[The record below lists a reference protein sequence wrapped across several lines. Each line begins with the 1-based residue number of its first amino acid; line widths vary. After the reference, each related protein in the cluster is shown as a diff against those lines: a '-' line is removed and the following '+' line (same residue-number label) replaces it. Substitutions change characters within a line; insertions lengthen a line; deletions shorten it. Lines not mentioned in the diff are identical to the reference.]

1 MKRKEIARKLAVVV
15 LSASMLVPMV
25 PVNAFAATTPV
36 EVSDQQKT
44 DNNYNWHWRDAVDA
58 AATAVSGMTD
68 TKGNPVTIDTDE
80 ATLQNLFVTAFGT
93 DSTVSKIVLT
103 KGTPVPATTD
113 ENGVTQMGTIPVT
126 VTITGMPNKDKT
138 VNEISETYNTE
149 ITAAAL
155 TAAEAQ
161 KDQLAIASKIV
172 KEALENEDNYT
183 SVGEI
188 NKATVIKIA
197 EDAIAAYNKA
207 NPTKAL
213 PAITVSM
220 AADPTFSDSTTT
232 AKGSVAGKVNLKIT
246 DKASVDVDFT
256 STRKALD
263 SKAHD
268 MVGEVD
274 AVLGNYHMMHYKDV
288 ANTTNYDSEWIAT
301 HYYYN
306 GLTASE
312 IEEYINAEL
321 VKNDKHLKVSNV
333 VIQDVQS
340 KKAEHGKANGTI
352 HGQYLVTDTTNG
364 EYKSGEFDLKTEQSD
379 EEKLD
384 EAGAKVAEL
393 AKDAA
398 YAKSYN
404 TSSKAIAASEDA
416 VIAKATDI
424 AQKAADA
431 FKVGGK
437 VSISAADRAKYK
449 YNSTITDRYD
459 PLSNATGTP
468 EVTVS
473 NVKVDYTP
481 ATVDAEGKA
490 VVTVTYKTL
499 NDLFKLGISP
509 ESDAFVTKD
518 YTFTLTQPKLVKKA
532 ITFVYFHHSLT
543 TKYSPYEYVN
553 NTVANS
559 KTEGNALD
567 LSNFLEV
574 RPWDGNDKI
583 TYTSSDESVIVM
595 DGSKAIPQGVGT
607 ATITATNANDPSVTA
622 KVKITVANTLKFKDV
637 QDAYKYYF
645 QPIYWA
651 ATNGITA
658 GLTDDTFGVDRTATR
673 AQMVSWLWRAAGS
686 PVVSTSYAKK
696 FTDVDTDAYYAKAV
710 AWAVKNGITSGTTAT
725 TFKPNGT
732 VTRAQMVQFLYKYAD
747 GRDGQN
753 YSGEGSFNFTDV
765 SSDAYYY
772 DAVQWAAKNGITA
785 GKTATTFAP
794 NDACTRAQ
802 GVTFLSRL

>member
-1 MKRKEIARKLAVVV
+1 MKRKEIARKLAVMV

-36 EVSDQQKT
+36 EVSEQQKN
-44 DNNYNWHWRDAVDA
+44 DSNYHWNWTDAVDRA
-58 AATAVSGMTD
+58 ANAVTNMTD
-68 TKGNPVTIDTDE
+68 AKGKAVTIDTDE
-80 ATLQNLFVTAFGT
+80 ATLQTLFVSAFGT
-93 DSTVSKIVLT
+93 DATVSKIVLT
-103 KGTPVPATTD
+103 KGTPEPASTD
-113 ENGVTQMGTIPVT
+113 ENGKTKMGTIPVQ
-126 VTITGMPNKDKT
+126 VTITGMPNRS

-155 TAAEAQ
+155 TEAESQ
-161 KDQLAIASKIV
+161 KDELAIASKVV
-172 KEALENEDNYT
+172 KEALEKEDNYT

-197 EDAIAAYNKA
+197 EDAISAYNTA
-207 NPTKAL
+207 NASKML
-213 PAITVSM
+213 PDITVTM
-220 AADPTFSDSTTT
+220 AADPTFTDSTTT
-232 AKGSVAGKVNLKIT
+232 AKGSVAGKVNLKIS

-256 STRKALD
+256 SARKALD
-263 SKAHD
+263 SAAHD
-268 MVGEVD
+268 MVDEVN
-274 AVLGNYHMMHYKDV
+274 AVLATYHMMHYKDD
-288 ANTTNYDSEWIAT
+288 NGERWITTNY
-301 HYYYN
+301 YYN
-306 GLTASE
+306 NLSADE

-321 VKNDKHLKVSNV
+321 VKNGKHLKVSNV

-340 KKAEHGKANGTI
+340 KKAEHGKANGMI
-352 HGQYLVTDTTNG
+352 HGQFLVTDTTNG
-364 EYKSGEFDLKTEQSD
+364 EYKSGEFGMKTEQSD

-384 EAGAKVAEL
+384 EAGAKAIEL
-393 AKDAA
+393 AKDAK

-404 TSSKAIAASEDA
+404 TSSKAIAASEDE
-416 VIAKATDI
+416 VIAKAKEI
-424 AQKAADA
+424 AENAADA
-431 FKVGGK
+431 FKVGGI
-437 VSISAADRAKYK
+437 V
-449 YNSTITDRYD
+449 NGQYD
-459 PLSNATGTP
+459 PTDTAKNAR
-468 EVTVS
+468 EVEPS
-473 NVKVDYTP
+473 VKVDYTP

-543 TKYSPYEYVN
+543 AKYSAVEST
-553 NTVANS
+553 NTND
-559 KTEGNALD
+559 NALD
-567 LSNFLEV
+567 LSDYLEV

-583 TYTSSDESVIVM
+583 TYTSNDESVIVM
-595 DGSKAIPQGVGT
+595 DGSKAIPQGVCT
-607 ATITATNANDPSVTA
+607 ATITATNANDPSVSA
-622 KVKITVANTLKFKDV
+622 KVKITVTTDLKFNDV
-637 QDAYKYYF
+637 QDAHKYYF

-651 ATNGITA
+651 AKEGITA
-658 GLTDDTFGVDRTATR
+658 GITNDTFGVDRTATR
-673 AQMVSWLWRAAGS
+673 AQMVTWLWRKAGS

-753 YSGEGSFNFTDV
+753 YSGEGSFNFNDV
-765 SSDAYYY
+765 KADAYYY

>member
-25 PVNAFAATTPV
+25 PVNAFATTTPV

-44 DNNYNWHWRDAVDA
+44 DNNYNWHWTDDVERAAQTVTTLTDAN
-58 AATAVSGMTD
+58 G
-68 TKGNPVTIDTDE
+68 KKVTIDTDE
-80 ATLQNLFVTAFGT
+80 ATLQNLFDTAFGT
-93 DSTVSKIVLT
+93 NPTVSKIVLT

-113 ENGVTQMGTIPVT
+113 ENGTTKMGTIPVT
-126 VTITGMPNKDKT
+126 VTITGMPSGT

-161 KDQLAIASKIV
+161 KDQLAIASKVV

-197 EDAIAAYNKA
+197 EDAISTYNKA

-232 AKGSVAGKVNLKIT
+232 AKGSVAGKVNLKIS

-263 SKAHD
+263 SAAHD
-268 MVGEVD
+268 MVDEVN
-274 AVLGNYHMMHYKDV
+274 AVLGTYHMMHYKDV
-288 ANTTNYDSEWIAT
+288 TNNTNYDSEWIT
-301 HYYYN
+301 TDYYYN

-321 VKNDKHLKVSNV
+321 VKNGKHLKVSNV

-340 KKAEHGKANGTI
+340 KKAEHGKANGKI

-384 EAGAKVAEL
+384 EAGAKAAEL

-416 VIAKATDI
+416 VIAKATEI
-424 AQKAADA
+424 AQKAADE
-431 FKVGGK
+431 FKVGG
-437 VSISAADRAKYK
+437 IL
-449 YNSTITDRYD
+449 TDSNGTRYYD
-459 PLSNATGTP
+459 PTDTTAKNTA
-468 EVTVS
+468 EVAVS

-553 NTVANS
+553 NRVAS
-559 KTEGNALD
+559 GETEGNALD

-595 DGSKAIPQGVGT
+595 DGSMAIPQGVGT

-637 QDAYKYYF
+637 QDAHKYYF

-651 ATNGITA
+651 AENNITA

>member
-1 MKRKEIARKLAVVV
+1 MKRKEIARKLAVMV

-44 DNNYNWHWRDAVDA
+44 ENHYNWHWTNAVDTA
-58 AATAVSGMTD
+58 AAAVSGMTD

-80 ATLQNLFVTAFGT
+80 ATLQNLFVTAFGI

-113 ENGVTQMGTIPVT
+113 ENGTTKMGTIPVT
-126 VTITGMPNKDKT
+126 VTITGMPSGT

-161 KDQLAIASKIV
+161 TDQLAIASKVV

-197 EDAIAAYNKA
+197 EDAIAKYNK
-207 NPTKAL
+207 NNKNDSSKTLPT
-213 PAITVSM
+213 ITVSM

-232 AKGSVAGKVNLKIT
+232 AKGSVAGKVNLKIS

-268 MVGEVD
+268 MVGVVNG
-274 AVLGNYHMMHYKDV
+274 VLENFHNMHYKDV
-288 ANTTNYDSEWIAT
+288 ENTSNHDTKWVDTEYF
-301 HYYYN
+301 YN

-321 VKNDKHLKVSNV
+321 VKNDAHLKVSNV

-384 EAGAKVAEL
+384 EAGTKAAEL
-393 AKDAA
+393 AKDAK

-404 TSSKAIAASEDA
+404 TSSKAIAASEDV
-416 VIAKATDI
+416 VIAKATEI
-424 AQKAADA
+424 AKKAADE
-431 FKVGGK
+431 FKVGG
-437 VSISAADRAKYK
+437 
-449 YNSTITDRYD
+449 ITMDSEAHREYYD
-459 PLSNATGTP
+459 PTNSAKNTA

-543 TKYSPYEYVN
+543 TKYSPVEAV
-553 NTVANS
+553 NS
-559 KTEGNALD
+559 KAVSDQGNALD
-567 LSNFLEV
+567 LRSFLDFS
-574 RPWDGNDKI
+574 PWDGNDKI

-595 DGSKAIPQGVGT
+595 DGSMAIPQSVGT

-622 KVKITVANTLKFKDV
+622 KVKISVVTDFQFKDV
-637 QDAYKYYF
+637 QDARKYYF
-645 QPIYWA
+645 QPIYDA
-651 ATNGITA
+651 LSNHITA

-673 AQMVSWLWRAAGS
+673 AQMVTWMWRKAGS

-747 GRDGQN
+747 GRLSQN
-753 YSGEGSFNFTDV
+753 YSGNGSFNFTDV

-772 DAVQWAAKNGITA
+772 DAVQWAAKYGITA

-802 GVTFLSRL
+802 GVTFLSRLFN

>member
-1 MKRKEIARKLAVVV
+1 MKRKEIARKLAVMV

-25 PVNAFAATTPV
+25 PVNAFATTTPV
-36 EVSDQQKT
+36 EVSEQQKN
-44 DNNYNWHWRDAVDA
+44 DSNYHWNWTDAVDRA
-58 AATAVSGMTD
+58 ANAVTNMTYANG
-68 TKGNPVTIDTDE
+68 KAVTIDTDE
-80 ATLQNLFVTAFGT
+80 ATLQTLFVTAFGT
-93 DSTVSKIVLT
+93 DTTVSKIVLT

-113 ENGVTQMGTIPVT
+113 ENGTTKMGTIPVT
-126 VTITGMPNKDKT
+126 VAITGMPNGS

-155 TAAEAQ
+155 TEAESQ
-161 KDQLAIASKIV
+161 KDELAIASKVV
-172 KEALENEDNYT
+172 KEALEKEDNYT
-183 SVGEI
+183 SVGAI

-197 EDAIAAYNKA
+197 EDAISAYNNA
-207 NPTKAL
+207 NSSKTL
-213 PAITVSM
+213 PAITVTM
-220 AADPTFSDSTTT
+220 AADPTFTDSTTT
-232 AKGSVAGKVNLKIT
+232 AKGSVAGKVNLKIS

-256 STRKALD
+256 SARKALD
-263 SKAHD
+263 SAAHD
-268 MVGEVD
+268 MVDEVN
-274 AVLGNYHMMHYKDV
+274 AVLATYHMMHYKDDSGERWI
-288 ANTTNYDSEWIAT
+288 TTNY
-301 HYYYN
+301 YYN
-306 GLTASE
+306 NLSAAE

-321 VKNDKHLKVSNV
+321 VKNGKYLKVSNV

-340 KKAEHGKANGTI
+340 KKAEHGKANGMI
-352 HGQYLVTDTTNG
+352 HGQFLVTDTTNG
-364 EYKSGEFDLKTEQSD
+364 EYKSGEFGMKTEQSD

-384 EAGAKVAEL
+384 EAGAKAIEL
-393 AKDAA
+393 AKDAK

-404 TSSKAIAASEDA
+404 TSSKAIAASEDE
-416 VIAKATDI
+416 VIAKAKEI
-424 AQKAADA
+424 AENAADA
-431 FKVGGK
+431 FKVGGI
-437 VSISAADRAKYK
+437 V
-449 YNSTITDRYD
+449 NGQYD
-459 PLSNATGTP
+459 PTDTAKNAR
-468 EVTVS
+468 EVEPS
-473 NVKVDYTP
+473 VKVDYTP

-532 ITFVYFHHSLT
+532 ITFVYFHHALT
-543 TKYSPYEYVN
+543 TKYSAVEAT
-553 NTVANS
+553 NTND
-559 KTEGNALD
+559 NALN
-567 LSNFLEV
+567 LSDYLEV

-622 KVKITVANTLKFKDV
+622 KVKITVSTDLKFNDV
-637 QDAYKYYF
+637 QDARKYYF

-651 ATNGITA
+651 ASEGITA
-658 GLTDDTFGVDRTATR
+658 GLTKDTFGVEKTATR
-673 AQMVSWLWRAAGS
+673 AQMVTWLWRAAGS

-696 FTDVDTDAYYAKAV
+696 FTDVDSDAYYAKAV

-747 GRDGQN
+747 GQDGQN
-753 YSGEGSFNFTDV
+753 YSGEGSYNFSDV
-765 SSDAYYY
+765 SADAYYY
-772 DAVQWAAKNGITA
+772 NAVQWAAKNGVTA

-802 GVTFLSRL
+802 GVSFLYRLWWV

>member
-113 ENGVTQMGTIPVT
+113 ENGVTKMGTIPVT
-126 VTITGMPNKDKT
+126 VTITGMPKLGST

-161 KDQLAIASKIV
+161 KDQLAIASKVV
-172 KEALENEDNYT
+172 KEALENENNYT

-197 EDAIAAYNKA
+197 EDAIAAYNTA
-207 NPTKAL
+207 NPTKVL

-256 STRKALD
+256 STRKALN
-263 SKAHD
+263 SAAHWKASYVTNLLENSH
-268 MVGEVD
+268 E
-274 AVLGNYHMMHYKDV
+274 MHYIQM
-288 ANTTNYDSEWIAT
+288 NDSSNHDNLNKPSDKIFT
-301 HYYYN
+301 DYYYD
-306 GLTASE
+306 GLSASE

-321 VKNDKHLKVSNV
+321 VKNDAHLKVSNV
-333 VIQDVQS
+333 VIQDVKS
-340 KKAEHGKANGTI
+340 KKSEHGKANGEI
-352 HGQYLVTDTTNG
+352 YGQFLVTDTTNG
-364 EYKSGEFDLKTEQSD
+364 EYESGNFKMNTEQSD

-384 EAGAKVAEL
+384 EAGAKAVEL
-393 AKDAA
+393 AKDAD
-398 YAKSYN
+398 YARSY
-404 TSSKAIAASEDA
+404 SRSKAIAATKDE
-416 VIAKATDI
+416 VIAKATEI
-424 AQKAADA
+424 ADNAANA
-431 FKVGGK
+431 FKVEGILDSNGT
-437 VSISAADRAKYK
+437 KY
-449 YNSTITDRYD
+449 YV
-459 PLSNATGTP
+459 PLDTTVKNTA
-468 EVTVS
+468 EVKAS

-499 NDLFKLGISP
+499 NDLYKLGISP
-509 ESDAFVTKD
+509 ESDAFITKD

-543 TKYSPYEYVN
+543 TKYSPVEAV
-553 NTVANS
+553 NS
-559 KTEGNALD
+559 KAVSDQGNALD
-567 LSNFLEV
+567 LSSFLEV
-574 RPWDGNDKI
+574 SPWDGNDKI

-595 DGSKAIPQGVGT
+595 DGSMAIPQGVGT

-622 KVKITVANTLKFKDV
+622 KVKISVVTDFQFKDV
-637 QDAYKYYF
+637 QDARKYYF
-645 QPIYWA
+645 QPVYDA
-651 ATNGITA
+651 LRNHITA

-673 AQMVSWLWRAAGS
+673 AQMVTWMWRKAGS

-747 GRDGQN
+747 GRLSQN
-753 YSGEGSFNFTDV
+753 YSGNGSFNFTDV

-772 DAVQWAAKNGITA
+772 DAVQWAAKYGITA